1 MAIFRML
8 WWYWCSRN
16 VVNDV
21 GNRADKAMI
30 DSGFLPFFIVA
41 VLSMSSE
48 NKVDVLDLPQPGQ
61 LDAAGKHC

>member
-21 GNRADKAMI
+21 GNMADKAMI
-30 DSGFLPFFIVA
+30 DSGFLPFFA
-41 VLSMSSE
+41 
-48 NKVDVLDLPQPGQ
+48 
-61 LDAAGKHC
+61 